1 MGGTLIKAFKEQNRE
16 KIFFLYILLFI
27 SYVIADNLSSDIIV
41 HLFHL
46 SHTNT
51 IATYTWRVTVLRIL
65 ILIIISVCFA
75 LIIRLFL
82 SSSLFKLFAENEN
95 IRFSIHVSVT
105 LGVLILLM
113 NTVAKSYGIQ
123 LAYLSMMIVVF
134 FTMLFLTALS
144 LIVYFKTRNKEQDLR
159 LAMEQKNI
167 YEQYLTD
174 LEENYN
180 LLRAF
185 KHDYQNMLLSL
196 ELFIE

>member
-1 MGGTLIKAFKEQNRE
+1 MR
-16 KIFFLYILLFI
+16 
-27 SYVIADNLSSDIIV
+27 
-41 HLFHL
+41 
-46 SHTNT
+46 
-51 IATYTWRVTVLRIL
+51 
-65 ILIIISVCFA
+65 
-75 LIIRLFL
+75 
-82 SSSLFKLFAENEN
+82 
-95 IRFSIHVSVT
+95 
-105 LGVLILLM
+105 
-113 NTVAKSYGIQ
+113 
-123 LAYLSMMIVVF
+123 IVVF

-144 LIVYFKTRNKEQDLR
+144 LIVYFKTRKKEQDLR

>member
-1 MGGTLIKAFKEQNRE
+1 MVIDPFKLYVIDLAAMLLFLLLQNLLSRHIDPKNKKRLTYTLAIAGLCAVILVFSSRIGWLCFVGGTLIKAFKEQNRE

-113 NTVAKSYGIQ
+113 IQ
-123 LAYLSMMIVVF
+123 WLNPTEF
-134 FTMLFLTALS
+134 NS
-144 LIVYFKTRNKEQDLR
+144 LISV
-159 LAMEQKNI
+159 
-167 YEQYLTD
+167 
-174 LEENYN
+174 
-180 LLRAF
+180 
-185 KHDYQNMLLSL
+185 
-196 ELFIE
+196 